1 MLGWEFPPFKSGG
14 LGTHCLGLTKALSRK
29 NAQITFLMPFTGME
43 INPGFIK
50 VVQVG
55 KSRTRFGAYAAST
68 VSGSGKKTENVY
80 GNDFFAAVDAF
91 TREAVEAAKL
101 EEFDVIHAQD
111 WMAFPAG
118 IEIKKFSGKPLVVS
132 VHSTE
137 FDRTGSLNPNQW
149 ICDIEWKGMF
159 EANRVITVSN
169 YMKEQLATR
178 YSVPREKISVV
189 YNAIEAEQFMNAAQ
203 QQFGLDEQIV
213 LFTGRLTVQKGPDFF
228 LDAAA
233 KVLEKNKKARFVLVG
248 SGYMLPQLINKA
260 IDLGISDKVSF
271 VGFQQ
276 NIEDYYKLASCY
288 VMPSVSEPFGIG
300 GLEAMCSGV
309 PTIVS
314 SNSGV
319 KEIVK
324 HCFVVDFWD
333 TNEMANKIVAVLR
346 RPPLQAT
353 LCKNGFSEAHKFRWE
368 DSAKNVRKIYEQTL
382 ALCGTA

>member
-29 NAQITFLMPFTGME
+29 NAQITFLMPYTGME

-80 GNDFFAAVDAF
+80 GSDFFAAVNAF

-111 WMAFPAG
+111 WMTFPAG
-118 IEIKKFSGKPLVVS
+118 VEIKKFSGKPLVVS

-137 FDRTGSLNPNQW
+137 FDRTGNLSPNQW

-189 YNAIEAEQFMNAAQ
+189 YNAIEAGQFMNAAQ
-203 QQFGLDEQIV
+203 RQFGLDEQIV

-233 KVLEKNKKARFVLVG
+233 KVLEKNKKARFVIVG

-260 IDLGISDKVSF
+260 IDLGISDNVSF

-300 GLEAMCSGV
+300 CLEAMCSSV

-314 SNSGV
+314 SSSGV

-333 TNEMANKIVAVLR
+333 IDEMANKIIGILR
-346 RPPLQAT
+346 YSPLKKEMA
-353 LCKNGFSEAHKFRWE
+353 KNGLHEAKSINWGKIAN
-368 DSAKNVRKIYEQTL
+368 DTLNVYSM
-382 ALCGTA
+382 AGAAN

>member
-14 LGTHCLGLTKALSRK
+14 LGTHCYGLTKALSK
-29 NAQITFLMPFTGME
+29 KDTQITFLMPYTGME
-43 INPGFIK
+43 INPGFMK

-55 KSRTRFGAYAAST
+55 KSRTRFGSYAAST
-68 VSGSGKKTENVY
+68 IVSGSGKKAESVY
-80 GNDFFAAVDAF
+80 GNDFFAAVEAF
-91 TREAVEAAKL
+91 TREAIEAAKE

-118 IEIKKFSGKPLVVS
+118 IAIKKFSGKPLVVS
-132 VHSTE
+132 IHSTE
-137 FDRTGSLNPNQW
+137 FDRTGNLAPNQW
-149 ICDIEWKGMF
+149 ICDIEWRGLF

-169 YMKEQLATR
+169 FMKEQLATR

-189 YNAIEAEQFMNAAQ
+189 YNAIEAHQFANAACKE
-203 QQFGLDEQIV
+203 FGLDEKIV
-213 LFTGRLTVQKGPDFF
+213 LFTGRLTVQKGPDYF

-233 KVLEKNKKARFVLVG
+233 KVLKKNKKTRFVIVG

-260 IDLGISDKVSF
+260 IGLGISDHVSF

-276 NIEDYYKLASCY
+276 NVEDYYKLASCY
-288 VMPSVSEPFGIG
+288 VMPSVSEPFGICA
-300 GLEAMCSGV
+300 LEAMCSNV

-319 KEIVK
+319 KEVVK

-333 TNEMANKIVAVLR
+333 VNEMANKIIGILKYA
-346 RPPLQAT
+346 PLKHEMT
-353 LCKNGFSEAHKFRWE
+353 KNGYHEASRINWGQIADE
-368 DSAKNVRKIYEQTL
+368 TL
-382 ALCGTA
+382 KVYSMA